1 MFLIQLKVKF
11 SINKKLLS
19 KQSQEV
25 MLDKHYI
32 LQNMGLSD
40 FELIPQTKLKIIT
53 TLQKV
58 MNFLLLP
65 PGKLEIVLILKKNT
79 YKKESIQ
86 REWKSLMAKYT
97 KLLRKFSAISDPIF
111 LREYCSYFNLIFKKL
126 SLLSI
131 IDNKLLTM
139 KSSRSILQSWYLI

>member
-1 MFLIQLKVKF
+1 
-11 SINKKLLS
+11 
-19 KQSQEV
+19 
-25 MLDKHYI
+25 MLDKRYI
-32 LQNMGLSD
+32 LQNMELSD

-111 LREYCSYFNLIFKKL
+111 YERL
-126 SLLSI
+126 
-131 IDNKLLTM
+131 M
-139 KSSRSILQSWYLI
+139 